1 MTLSGTLDDVTFE
14 FLDAKI
20 LHLIILFPSQ
30 LLYPVERKETA
41 RDPSTPRNID
51 EEKRYQA
58 AIELMKGKSL
68 KEDTGRRYKIKIKDA
83 TSRIGHQPPF
93 NNREVINL
101 LKSLHEE
108 KVGQTTADVYRVA
121 ISWWHQISGY
131 PDPCDKQTARLCD
144 AIHRDLPNKGN
155 PARRP
160 FSTQE
165 ADKIIQ
171 YCRDHSKT
179 PGDVWDR
186 NGTLIALDLST
197 ALRIDDM
204 LSLKYEDLR
213 WQQNPIR
220 LSVWIADGKTDK
232 FSVGKWTTEFLQYS
246 TEFNDGLHRL
256 REFVTRTKEA
266 TGYIF
271 RSQGQ
276 EHDPASHVT
285 YDTMRKT
292 LLRIAERI
300 GIKDITKIGWHS
312 CRKTKACL
320 TFQETANE
328 TGKEDSVR
336 QVLGHT
342 KKSTSFKY
350 YLNRSMGAK

>member
-1 MTLSGTLDDVTFE
+1 M
-14 FLDAKI
+14 
-20 LHLIILFPSQ
+20 
-30 LLYPVERKETA
+30 
-41 RDPSTPRNID
+41 
-51 EEKRYQA
+51 
-58 AIELMKGKSL
+58 
-68 KEDTGRRYKIKIKDA
+68 
-83 TSRIGHQPPF
+83 
-93 NNREVINL
+93 
-101 LKSLHEE
+101 
-108 KVGQTTADVYRVA
+108 
-121 ISWWHQISGY
+121 
-131 PDPCDKQTARLCD
+131 
-144 AIHRDLPNKGN
+144 
-155 PARRP
+155 
-160 FSTQE
+160 
-165 ADKIIQ
+165 
-171 YCRDHSKT
+171 
-179 PGDVWDR
+179 
-186 NGTLIALDLST
+186 
-197 ALRIDDM
+197 
-204 LSLKYEDLR
+204 
-213 WQQNPIR
+213 
-220 LSVWIADGKTDK
+220 
-232 FSVGKWTTEFLQYS
+232 GKWTTEFLQYS